1 MEKIQITF
9 LGTSSAVP
17 TITRNHTAILF
28 KYKNE
33 NILFDCGEGT
43 QRQFRKAKINP
54 CKLTRLVLTH
64 LHGDH
69 VFGIPGLFQTLNL
82 NEYKKTL
89 QIYGPKPT
97 EKFIKDLFTTFVLT
111 KTIQIKTK
119 VTEVTNK
126 VFETPDFKITA
137 LPLQHGTPTLGY
149 VFQEKDKLRINKKKL
164 AKLKIPSKFKSEL
177 AKLSKGKD
185 IKINNKKIKYKQLTY
200 PEKGRK
206 IAIILDTGLC
216 PNIKKLA
223 KNTDLAIIEA
233 TTSEKTGYKH
243 LTAEEAARAAKQ
255 SNVKKLILTHL
266 SQRYEF
272 KADLLEKQ
280 AKKIFSNSKVAKDFM
295 KIEI

>member
-17 TITRNHTAILF
+17 TSTRNHTAILL
-28 KYKNE
+28 KYKGE
-33 NILFDCGEGT
+33 NILIDCGEGT

-54 CKLTRLVLTH
+54 CKLTRLILTH

-69 VFGIPGLFQTLNL
+69 TFGIPGLFQTLNL
-82 NEYKKTL
+82 NEYRKTL
-89 QIYGPKPT
+89 HIYGPKPT
-97 EKFIKDLFTTFVLT
+97 KKFIRNIFKTFIQT
-111 KTIQIKTK
+111 KTIRIKTK

-137 LPLQHGTPTLGY
+137 LPLKHGAQTLGY
-149 VFQEKDKLRINKKKL
+149 VFQEKNKLRIDKKKL
-164 AKLKIPSKFKSEL
+164 AKLKIHPKFRSEL

-185 IKINNKKIKYKQLTY
+185 FKINNKKIKHKQLTY
-200 PEKGRK
+200 LEKGRK
-206 IAIILDTGLC
+206 IAIILDTAPC
-216 PNIKKLA
+216 PNINRLA
-223 KNTDLAIIEA
+223 KNADLAIIEA

-243 LTAEEAARAAKQ
+243 LTVEGAAKTAKK

-272 KADLLEKQ
+272 KEDMLEKQ
-280 AKKIFSNSKVAKDFM
+280 AKKIFPNSKIAKDFM
-295 KIEI
+295 AVEL